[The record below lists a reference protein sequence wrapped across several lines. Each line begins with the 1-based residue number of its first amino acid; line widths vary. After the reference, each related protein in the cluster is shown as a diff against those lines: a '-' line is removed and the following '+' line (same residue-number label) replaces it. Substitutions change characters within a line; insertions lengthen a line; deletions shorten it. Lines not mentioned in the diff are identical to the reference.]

1 MEIYEVMLDNK
12 QYALLKSMLIGDRK
26 GDLIRKIPISGNDL
40 FCDMIHEI
48 YSPVIDGWS
57 TLENVLKESANALY
71 LLRFMT
77 KQIFPEDENYFV
89 RQIGKKWANIRLEKD
104 CAFRIYKVKEEGI
117 LKELLL

>member
-12 QYALLKSMLIGDRK
+12 QYAQLKSMLIGDRK
-26 GDLIRKIPISGNDL
+26 GDLIRKVPINANDL
-40 FCDMIHEI
+40 FCDMLHEI

-57 TLENVLKESANALY
+57 TLEIVLKESANALD
-71 LLRFMT
+71 LLRFIT

-117 LKELLL
+117 K